1 VAGTHS
7 CDGTKR
13 TGAVLPQ
20 APDETSV
27 YMQTKLRNKR
37 PLKTADPR
45 GANSRHPLVPQ
56 PMVRMQQYRKHGNAT
71 PGEA

>member
-1 VAGTHS
+1 
-7 CDGTKR
+7 
-13 TGAVLPQ
+13 
-20 APDETSV
+20 
-27 YMQTKLRNKR
+27 MQTKLRNKR